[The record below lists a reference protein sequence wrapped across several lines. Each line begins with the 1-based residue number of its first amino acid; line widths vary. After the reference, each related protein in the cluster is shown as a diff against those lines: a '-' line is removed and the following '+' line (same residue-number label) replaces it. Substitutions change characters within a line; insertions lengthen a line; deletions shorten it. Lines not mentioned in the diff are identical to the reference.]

1 MNSLAESNFD
11 IGPATR
17 ILLIEADGTTEE
29 LLTRSAASDSFA
41 IVMERHDLRS
51 GCPGEGFDW
60 SRYDAVLLAYDVGQN
75 AETGLD
81 WLGRLQ
87 GRRGVP
93 PVIMLSSVNSAA
105 IAVQAMKLGA
115 QDYLLKSEMT
125 PARLRNAVA
134 SAVLEGSLGLP
145 SFAADSVQTERLVE
159 LVSQSAPQG
168 SEQTERL
175 VELVSQPVAMGSEQT
190 ERLGELT
197 SPPPAS
203 EGPSRDAFEHTNV
216 PLFSSGYSDVSAD
229 PEIRVPGYRVVRKI
243 GAGGMSTVWLGERLE
258 DDLQVVLKVL
268 FTDANMD
275 RGILGRFMQ
284 EYELIGR
291 LRNRNVVEVYERGF
305 ARAYAYIAM
314 EHLPGGDLTARI
326 RQGLRTEVAI
336 DYLNQMA
343 NGLAAAHGLKIVH
356 RDLKPRNVLFR
367 DDGSLAITD
376 FGVAK
381 MMHEIGWQTQSNAMV
396 GTPFYMSPEQCDGAP
411 VDARSDLYSLGII
424 LFEMLTGERPFR
436 ASSLAGL
443 FHAHRN
449 EPTPQL
455 PGDLARFQPLV
466 DGLLAKD
473 PDERFQDVE
482 DLFQGLKWVI

>member
-1 MNSLAESNFD
+1 MNHLAESGYD
-11 IGPATR
+11 LGQATR
-17 ILLIEADGTTEE
+17 VLLIDSDGAAEQ
-29 LLTRSAASDSFA
+29 LLTGSAASDSFA
-41 IVMERHDLRS
+41 IAVERHELRS
-51 GCPGEGFDW
+51 GCPSDGFDW
-60 SRYDAVLLAYDVGQN
+60 SRYDVVLLAYDLAQK

-93 PVIMLSSVNSAA
+93 PVIMLSGINSAS

-115 QDYLLKSEMT
+115 QNYLLKTEIT
-125 PARLRNAVA
+125 PARLRSAVV
-134 SAVLEGSLGLP
+134 SAVLEGSLGLFP
-145 SFAADSVQTERLVE
+145 AGSVQTERLAK
-159 LVSQSAPQG
+159 LIPRPVSPDDV
-168 SEQTERL
+168 QTERL
-175 VELVSQPVAMGSEQT
+175 AELISQPVSSA
-190 ERLGELT
+190 
-197 SPPPAS
+197 PH
-203 EGPSRDAFEHTNV
+203 RDAREDTNG
-216 PLFSSGYSDVSAD
+216 PLFSPEYNDDQADSD
-229 PEIRVPGYRVVRKI
+229 IKVPGYRVVHKI

-268 FTDANMD
+268 FTDTNMD

-284 EYELIGR
+284 EYDLIGR
-291 LRNRNVVEVYERGF
+291 LRNRHVVEVFERGF
-305 ARAYAYIAM
+305 ASTYAYIAM

-326 RQGLRTEVAI
+326 RQGLTPDVAI

-343 NGLAAAHGLKIVH
+343 DGLGAAHRLKIVH

-367 DDGSLAITD
+367 EDGRLAITD

-381 MMHEIGWQTQSNAMV
+381 MMHEVGWQTQSNAMV

-411 VDARSDLYSLGII
+411 ADARSDLYSLGII
-424 LFEMLTGERPFR
+424 LFEMLTGERPYK

-449 EPTPQL
+449 APTPQL

-473 PDERFQDVE
+473 PDERFQNVD
-482 DLFQGLKWVI
+482 DLLQGLQWLT